1 MKKQN
6 KIEQQVRLEL
16 SRGYSKQKIS
26 ARLSQENNR
35 DDVLFFLNI
44 LPEELLRKQ
53 YLWVN
58 RLLCLLLLTIT
69 VKKLYDMA
77 MLQLTAISTNQFS
90 PLLLLDLI
98 VPAINFYVLSKIF
111 RFHRQGYQFMAVLGM
126 LALLRPE
133 NRIQPDLSLY
143 IIIIG
148 LSALLFL
155 RLFPKNRKI
164 IE

>member
-77 MLQLTAISTNQFS
+77 MLQLTAIST
-90 PLLLLDLI
+90 
-98 VPAINFYVLSKIF
+98 
-111 RFHRQGYQFMAVLGM
+111 
-126 LALLRPE
+126 
-133 NRIQPDLSLY
+133 
-143 IIIIG
+143 
-148 LSALLFL
+148 
-155 RLFPKNRKI
+155 
-164 IE
+164 